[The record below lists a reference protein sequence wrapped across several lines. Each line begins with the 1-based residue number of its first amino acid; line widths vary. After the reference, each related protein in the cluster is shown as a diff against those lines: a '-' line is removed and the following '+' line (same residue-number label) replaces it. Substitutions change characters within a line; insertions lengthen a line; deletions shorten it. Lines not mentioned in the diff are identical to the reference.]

1 MKPLLLFIAASKFRV
16 PVDEAEAL
24 VHNVFESYL
33 RRQPVV
39 ANDRAWFVGAI
50 CNACRHYWRKH
61 GRYVALEEAQDD
73 DLTCEPTVMTRLTA
87 EALVATLSPRDRRI
101 ISLRFDDGRTIRQVA
116 HVLGI
121 SASRTEKLLRRA
133 LRRLAEGERSPLP
146 ADSEEIHRLPARL
159 DAPFQDAHPR
169 HREPLAFP
177 ISQRAIAAAMPLRDL
192 MPSKCAARP
201 PEHAESARRTCRQS
215 FPVASRG
222 PTGLARATDF
232 LRPPNRLRDRLLLTH
247 RHRGYRALTPGE
259 DCSPIFAD
267 VRQVGRSYLPP
278 HSAERADEA
287 CQHADSE

>member
-1 MKPLLLFIAASKFRV
+1 MDTNEVNVPSHGTSAEELYVLLKPLLLFIAASRFRV

-24 VHNVFESYL
+24 VHDLFESYL
-33 RRQPVV
+33 RRRPVV

-61 GRYVALEEAQDD
+61 GRYVALEVAKDD
-73 DLTCEPTVMTRLTA
+73 DLTCEPTVITRLTA

-101 ISLRFDDGRTIRQVA
+101 ISLRFDDGRTIREVA

-133 LRRLAEGERSPLP
+133 LRRLAEGERSPLA

-169 HREPLAFP
+169 HRAPLAFP
-177 ISQRAIAAAMPLRDL
+177 ISQRGDSRCNALTRFDVFEMRLLTRRNTPYQSAIRAAER
-192 MPSKCAARP
+192 
-201 PEHAESARRTCRQS
+201 

-222 PTGLARATDF
+222 TTGRRATD
-232 LRPPNRLRDRLLLTH
+232 LPRLRSRSRLGLH
-247 RHRGYRALTPGE
+247 CAF
-259 DCSPIFAD
+259 IA
-267 VRQVGRSYLPP
+267 
-278 HSAERADEA
+278 A
-287 CQHADSE
+287 